1 MAMESPR
8 VPATDGPGAP
18 GEDGVSRR
26 GFLSCMTWA
35 GTGLVWAVSGGVL
48 SSCTLTQPM
57 AGRPAASPLGAVAV
71 PPPQAPPT
79 AFSFVQISDTHIGF
93 GAEPNR
99 DPTATLQEAINRINA
114 LQPAPAFVLHT
125 GDLTHAQ
132 KAGAFDTV
140 AELLRGLRSSE
151 VFYVPGEH
159 DVFADGGQEFLA
171 RFGQGTS

>member
-1 MAMESPR
+1 MATESPR
-8 VPATDGPGAP
+8 IPATNGPDAP

-26 GFLSCMTWA
+26 GFLRCMTWA

-48 SSCTLTQPM
+48 SSCTLTQP
-57 AGRPAASPLGAVAV
+57 AGQTLAPPLAAAGV

-79 AFSFVQISDTHIGF
+79 AFSFVQISDSHIGF

-132 KAGAFDTV
+132 KPGAFDTV
-140 AELLRGLRSSE
+140 AELLR
-151 VFYVPGEH
+151 
-159 DVFADGGQEFLA
+159 A
-171 RFGQGTS
+171 